1 MKKKL
6 GILLLIICIL
16 VLIIGI
22 IYANNTKKQSKP
34 NNNFKIVTTF
44 YPIYIMTENI
54 TEGAQNI
61 ELVNMTDVNV
71 GCVHDYTLST
81 TDMKKIEN
89 ADVIIQ
95 NGQGLENFIDKILNT
110 YSNIAIINS
119 SENVSNIIKENGQ
132 NNSHIWTSITN
143 YIKQVEEIANKLS
156 VLNPENAEIYNTN
169 KDNYIGNLQKLQD
182 KYTKEL
188 GTINKKEAI
197 CLNEAITYL
206 AKEINL
212 EVTCVETDHEESSLS
227 AERMKELIDEMK
239 EKNITAILVG
249 SEDNLKNAEI
259 LSEETG
265 AKIYKIKTCLTGE
278 MDKNSYINDMEQNL
292 EQLKNIK

>member
-44 YPIYIMTENI
+44 YPIYIMAENI

-61 ELVNMTDVNV
+61 ELVNMTDVKV

-188 GTINKKEAI
+188 GALKEKKAI

-265 AKIYKIKTCLTGE
+265 AKIYKIKTCLTGK

-292 EQLKNIK
+292 EQLKDIK